1 MERFRGRVALITG
14 ASAGIGAALA
24 RRFAAERADV
34 VLAARRTGRLQ
45 ALARDIEAG
54 GTRALAVACDVTR
67 DEDVERMAARA
78 RETFGRIDVV
88 IANAGFGVVGPM
100 ERLTLE
106 DYRRQFETNVF
117 GVLRTIYATLD
128 DLARTR
134 GQLVLIGS
142 VMGHISMPGASPY
155 AMSKWAV
162 RALAKALVHELRPRG
177 IAVVHISPGAVV
189 SELRQVDNHGVL
201 RSEVDDPLPRW
212 LRMPTERAAR
222 QIVDAVARR
231 RSERVITQHGKLVVA
246 LEHHAPRL
254 LSAAIRLLR
263 ARSRGEPTGARARS

>member
-1 MERFRGRVALITG
+1 MERFRGRVVLITG
-14 ASAGIGAALA
+14 ASSGIGAALA

-34 VLAARRTGRLQ
+34 VLAARRIGRLQ
-45 ALARDIEAG
+45 ALARDLGAG

-67 DEDVERMAARA
+67 DEDVERAAARA

-88 IANAGFGVVGPM
+88 VANAGFGVVGSVA
-100 ERLTLE
+100 RLTLD

-117 GVLRTIYATLD
+117 GVLRTVYATLE
-128 DLARTR
+128 DLTRTR

-201 RSEVDDPLPRW
+201 RAEVDDPLPRW
-212 LRMPTERAAR
+212 LRMPTDRAAR

-231 RSERVITQHGKLVVA
+231 RPERVITRHGKLAVA

-254 LSAAIRLLR
+254 LSIAVRLLG
-263 ARSRGEPTGARARS
+263 ARSRGEPTGARAGS